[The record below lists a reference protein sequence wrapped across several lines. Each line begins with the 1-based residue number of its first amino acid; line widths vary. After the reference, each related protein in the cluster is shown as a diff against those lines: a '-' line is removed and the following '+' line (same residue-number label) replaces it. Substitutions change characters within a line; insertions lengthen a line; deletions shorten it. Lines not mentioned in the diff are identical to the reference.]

1 MAAGNSSRNDLYAKS
16 WIVSTIL
23 MNRRLFPVIGL
34 IVLAL
39 FSMVPVYGHFEHRTH
54 YNNRGG
60 EVGPYY
66 AYEQLEPEYA
76 TPNEPT
82 AIRFSIQDLDGRDI
96 YNIDT
101 MVEIYSARTGE
112 RLEAWPWTRQEIG
125 DFQVFYSFPES
136 GNYQIVLSVAKDSGP
151 VNSNGI
157 DPPRTTLSG
166 TTGCKCDRV
175 IFNAS
180 ISNNFGTIWNATML
194 IAITLPLSVFGGVLA
209 WNYRSRI
216 KSGRYRSSER
226 KDMIRYVIMLA
237 AIAGGLV
244 HLAVYSEHASLR
256 LEYSIFLIVAG
267 GMQIVYGVAYTLLTL
282 TGQGTNESA
291 HQYYRK
297 KVAVNL
303 FGLVGTGVLLGLYAY
318 AVILPPPLSPNN
330 QPEDIGIAGILSKA
344 IEVFTVIGIV
354 YLMRL
359 EKQQLASQPAKRANI
374 ASDQS

>member
-1 MAAGNSSRNDLYAKS
+1 MPA
-16 WIVSTIL
+16 
-23 MNRRLFPVIGL
+23 
-34 IVLAL
+34 
-39 FSMVPVYGHFEHRTH
+39 YGHFEHRTH

-76 TPNEPT
+76 TPNSPT
-82 AIRFSIQDLDGRDI
+82 AIEFSVQDLDGRDT

-112 RLEAWPWTRQEIG
+112 RLEAWPWTKQEIG
-125 DFQVFYSFPES
+125 DFQVFYSFPEI

-151 VNSNGI
+151 VNPNGI

-166 TTGCKCDRV
+166 TTGCNCDRV
-175 IFNAS
+175 IFNVS

-194 IAITLPLSVFGGVLA
+194 IAISLPLSVFGGVLA
-209 WNYRSRI
+209 WNYRRRI
-216 KSGRYRSSER
+216 KSGKKYQISKRTETV
-226 KDMIRYVIMLA
+226 RYVVMLA
-237 AIAGGLV
+237 AIAGGIV

-256 LEYSIFLIVAG
+256 LEYSIFLLVAG
-267 GMQIVYGVAYTLLTL
+267 VVQIVYGVAYTLLTL
-282 TGQGTNESA
+282 AGQGTNESA

-297 KVAVNL
+297 TIAVNL

-318 AVILPPPLSPNN
+318 AVTLPPPLTPNN
-330 QPEDIGIAGILSKA
+330 EPEDIGTAGILAKA

-359 EKQQLASQPAKRANI
+359 EKRQLVSQLKQQT
-374 ASDQS
+374 